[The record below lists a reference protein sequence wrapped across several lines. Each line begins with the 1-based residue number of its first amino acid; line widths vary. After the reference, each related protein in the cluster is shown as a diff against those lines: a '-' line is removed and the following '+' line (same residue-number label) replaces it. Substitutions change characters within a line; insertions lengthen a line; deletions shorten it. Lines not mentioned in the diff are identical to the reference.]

1 MKFADD
7 VFISYAHLD
16 NQAVVEGQPG
26 WISRF
31 DRALKI
37 RLGQLL
43 GREPRIWRDPKL
55 QGNDFFADTLVE
67 RLPEVAALV
76 AVLSPRYAN
85 SDWCRREMSTFQAA
99 A

>member
-1 MKFADD
+1 MDFEND

-16 NQAVVEGQPG
+16 NQAVIEGQSG
-26 WISRF
+26 WISKF

-55 QGNDFFADTLVE
+55 QGNDFL
-67 RLPEVAALV
+67 
-76 AVLSPRYAN
+76 
-85 SDWCRREMSTFQAA
+85 
-99 A
+99 